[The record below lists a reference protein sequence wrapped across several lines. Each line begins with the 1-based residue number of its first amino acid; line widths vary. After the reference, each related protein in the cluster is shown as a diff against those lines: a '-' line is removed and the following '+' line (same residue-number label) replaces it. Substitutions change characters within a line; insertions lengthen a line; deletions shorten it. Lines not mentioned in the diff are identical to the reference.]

1 MSKQPDVELEVQVK
15 AVTDLAMLVKTER
28 GQAWIPKSQI
38 SDYSG
43 SEDLDSQVESIFVPQ
58 WLAEEKGLV

>member
-1 MSKQPDVELEVQVK
+1 MAKNVELEVQVR
-15 AVTDLAMLVKTER
+15 AVSERAMLVQTEV

-43 SEDLDSQVESIFVPQ
+43 SEELDSQVESIFVPE
-58 WLAEEKGLV
+58 WLAIEKGLV